1 MDELKMSQLKPCPF
15 CGGEAWIRSFR
26 TYIESIHGIGIKFY
40 VNCTDCGIDGP
51 GTHFTESDAANAW
64 NRRERHE

>member
-1 MDELKMSQLKPCPF
+1 MDELKTPELKPCPF
-15 CGGEAWIRSFR
+15 CGGKAQIVSFR
-26 TYIESIHGIGIKFY
+26 TYIERFHGMGRKFY

-64 NRRERHE
+64 NRRAEK